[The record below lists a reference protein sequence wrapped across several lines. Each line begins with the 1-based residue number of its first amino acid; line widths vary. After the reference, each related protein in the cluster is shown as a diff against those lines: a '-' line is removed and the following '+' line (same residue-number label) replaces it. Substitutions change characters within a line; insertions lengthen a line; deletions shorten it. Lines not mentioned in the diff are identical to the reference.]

1 MLHYFAKNFNLE
13 KTYHGLF
20 KNHKKLFYE
29 LDQEANSPL
38 DVLITRFDGA
48 NLDNLINLMQELA
61 EKYLGYKR
69 FRMNFDTF
77 KKLCAILKDSANWPI
92 LKIFIENGDLKS
104 M

>member
-1 MLHYFAKNFNLE
+1 VYDSIRKNSTKNQNMLHYFAKNFNFNLE

-48 NLDNLINLMQELA
+48 NLDNLVNLMQELA
-61 EKYLGYKR
+61 EKYLV
-69 FRMNFDTF
+69 FV
-77 KKLCAILKDSANWPI
+77 
-92 LKIFIENGDLKS
+92 
-104 M
+104 